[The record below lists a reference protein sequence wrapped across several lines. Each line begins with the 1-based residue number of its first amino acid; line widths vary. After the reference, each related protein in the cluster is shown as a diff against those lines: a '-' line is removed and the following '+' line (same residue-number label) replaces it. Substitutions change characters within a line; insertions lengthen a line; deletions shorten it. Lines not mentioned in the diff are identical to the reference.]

1 MRVIRLMCF
10 VFVIIAAFAVS
21 ASAQIEYQ
29 NYGDGSGSSGGSCMV
44 CHGVWDSS
52 GMSLSC
58 DGASGGGWGQ
68 QYCRIESYPEGTY
81 CFTDG
86 NDCCVD

>member
-1 MRVIRLMCF
+1 MRVIRLVCF
-10 VFVIIAAFAVS
+10 VFVITAAFAVS

-29 NYGDGSGSSGGSCMV
+29 NYGDGSGGGGSCLV
-44 CHGVWDSS
+44 CHGVWDSN
-52 GMSLSC
+52 GMSLWCGGPDS
-58 DGASGGGWGQ
+58 GGWGQ
-68 QYCRIESYPEGTY
+68 QYCRIESYPEGAY